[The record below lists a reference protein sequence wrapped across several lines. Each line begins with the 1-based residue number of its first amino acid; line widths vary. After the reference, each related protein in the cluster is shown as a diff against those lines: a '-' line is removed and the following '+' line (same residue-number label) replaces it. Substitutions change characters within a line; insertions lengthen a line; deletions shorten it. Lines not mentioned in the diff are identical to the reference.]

1 MMPKLRSVE
10 HGLGH
15 LRLHGLWA
23 GGDLVPCGEAS
34 AAAPAHDRV
43 AAAEA
48 SLHAAL
54 HILHTDSTHIS
65 YIYFYIYI
73 FLSKFDNIYI
83 SYTFLELLEKVSNSH
98 FTSLYLLIAR
108 SIMKLVDSHTGAVKL
123 SLVFL
128 SGLEDPGSGNERRS
142 SECRGTST
150 KEWIY
155 ALVRRISLSVRHEKL
170 HDMTRLLWHQRS

>member
-1 MMPKLRSVE
+1 M
-10 HGLGH
+10 G
-15 LRLHGLWA
+15 WA
-23 GGDLVPCGEAS
+23 IYAS
-34 AAAPAHDRV
+34 
-43 AAAEA
+43 
-48 SLHAAL
+48 
-54 HILHTDSTHIS
+54 TDSGQVVILCPAAKRVLQPLHMIVSLRRKQASMPLYTFYIQTQHIYHIS
-65 YIYFYIYI
+65 ISISIYSFQNSTIY
-73 FLSKFDNIYI
+73 IYI

-170 HDMTRLLWHQRS
+170 HDMTGLLWHQRS